1 MKEFFEKGLLDPL
14 ELMARQVLAVLPSVL
29 AMSIIFSAGLVVAWT
44 ASQALER
51 LLRVVGLDRLF
62 DRLGVTGAL
71 LRGGVKTDPSRLVG
85 QAAYWLVMIFAT
97 VAALGALN
105 LQPINDFAK
114 SFLAYVPHLVT
125 AGLILVAGWL
135 LSNFVSQ
142 AVLIGAVNAGLPPLG
157 SWPPAPV
164 GESNCWPLRWRSN
177 NSASPRTSWWSD
189 SGSHWEESCW
199 PERLP
204 SGWAP
209 RTWPRSILNADFPCA
224 PEMGRRMICAICN
237 GPSAAAR
244 RQRTKHEQEHL

>member
-14 ELMARQVLAVLPSVL
+14 ELMARQVLAVLPSLL
-29 AMSIIFSAGLVVAWT
+29 AMSIIFFAGLVVAWT

-71 LRGGVKTDPSRLVG
+71 LRGGVKTDPSRLIG

-125 AGLILVAGWL
+125 ASLILIAGWL

-142 AVLIGAVNAGLPPLG
+142 AVLIAAVNAGLPPARLVATCSRWG
-157 SWPPAPV
+157 I
-164 GESNCWPLRWRSN
+164 NCWPWRWRWSN
-177 NSASPRTSWWSD
+177 WASHKISWWS
-189 SGSHWEESCW
+189 GSALHWAESSW
-199 PERLP
+199 QGRLP
-204 SGWAP
+204 SVWGQKIWLKTTSSGVVGSHA
-209 RTWPRSILNADFPCA
+209 RWCA
-224 PEMGRRMICAICN
+224 
-237 GPSAAAR
+237 
-244 RQRTKHEQEHL
+244 

>member
-14 ELMARQVLAVLPSVL
+14 ELMARQVLAVLPSLL
-29 AMSIIFSAGLVVAWT
+29 AMSIIFFAGLVVAWT

-125 AGLILVAGWL
+125 ASLILVAGWL

-142 AVLIGAVNAGLPPLG
+142 AVLIAAVNAGLPPARLVATCSRWGIQLLAVAMALEQLG
-157 SWPPAPV
+157 IARNIVVVGCGITLGGIVMAGAIAFWLGAKDLAKDYLERGLSVRTRAGAPDD
-164 GESNCWPLRWRSN
+164 LR
-177 NSASPRTSWWSD
+177 
-189 SGSHWEESCW
+189 
-199 PERLP
+199 
-204 SGWAP
+204 
-209 RTWPRSILNADFPCA
+209 
-224 PEMGRRMICAICN
+224 
-237 GPSAAAR
+237 
-244 RQRTKHEQEHL
+244 HL